1 MSPILA
7 AVISCIIAFFIGGIP
22 FGVIFGRF
30 LCNGLDI
37 RSHGSG
43 NMGFTNAA
51 RVGGKK
57 IGVLTL
63 IGDVLKGVIAVS
75 IGAALIRS
83 TLVGAFDASQLTT
96 PVLLTYKPILNYL
109 VWVYFCA
116 VLGHCYT
123 PYLKF
128 KGGKGIS
135 VGLGGSLSCFPLVG
149 LSALAA
155 FLVVAVA
162 SKKVSLGSVTA
173 AVGIPFFAVVL
184 LKPFGDLSFYLVL
197 VALAVMVL
205 WAHRVNIKNLLRG
218 TERSFS
224 IRK

>member
-7 AVISCIIAFFIGGIP
+7 TVISCIIAFFIGGIP
-22 FGVIFGRF
+22 FGVLFGRIF
-30 LCNGLDI
+30 CNGLDI

-63 IGDVLKGVIAVS
+63 ICDVLKGVLSVS

-83 TLVGAFDASQLTT
+83 SLSTALDPSLLST
-96 PVLLTYKPILNYL
+96 PVFLTYKPILVYL
-109 VWVYFCA
+109 VWVYFAA

-135 VGLGGSLSCFPLVG
+135 VGLGGSLACFPLVG

-155 FLVVAVA
+155 FLIVAVA
-162 SKKVSLGSVTA
+162 SKKVSLGSITA
-173 AVGIPFFAVVL
+173 AVCIPLFAFILLRPVGFIVFYGVL
-184 LKPFGDLSFYLVL
+184 IVL
-197 VALAVMVL
+197 AIMVL
-205 WAHRVNIKNLLRG
+205 WAHRVNIKNLLQG